1 MVMASFSAFSMKTPQ
16 AAKPHPGKSPAYMRC
31 EGLTALQAADFSI
44 GGNGGKVKQ
53 QCAPG
58 AMSPGGKR
66 GWKRRPDL
74 RGEPCPDARTS
85 CRCAP
90 HDRPR
95 NAWGGQDE
103 KTRVPASGRAFR
115 GAGRPVR
122 GMAAVRRGAVLSFQI
137 GWADS
142 LMRRPRATKK
152 APCEHGAFGVRDRET
167 SR

>member
-66 GWKRRPDL
+66 GWKRCPGL

-85 CRCAP
+85 CRGAP
-90 HDRPR
+90 TTAP
-95 NAWGGQDE
+95 E
-103 KTRVPASGRAFR
+103 TS
-115 GAGRPVR
+115 GAGRMRRHESRHQAVR
-122 GMAAVRRGAVLSFQI
+122 SGEGQTRERHAAVRRGAVPSFQVR
-137 GWADS
+137 WAAS
-142 LMRRPRATKK
+142 FMRRPRATKK